1 MRKDNNYEVTD
12 RIEVY
17 IQHHD
22 LIALAVQNNL
32 EYICAE
38 TLAGHL
44 ELKPLLKADEA
55 VNVEVDENIETLISI
70 AKLN

>member
-1 MRKDNNYEVTD
+1 
-12 RIEVY
+12 
-17 IQHHD
+17 
-22 LIALAVQNNL
+22 
-32 EYICAE
+32 
-38 TLAGHL
+38 L